1 MMSCPD
7 PAPKPSIE
15 IEKLWARSLDMSLS
29 LIRLAQLAP
38 MTPLISQN
46 DSTLRRW
53 MLFVDGENFT
63 FRAQEFAQKHN
74 VKLEEGRYHK
84 RDVFVWL
91 PGIGAR
97 ESIVPNAP
105 VSIQASAFRAFYYT
119 SIVGDDQ
126 RLTTVREDLWNL
138 GFHPEVFKKEKQRAK
153 SKGVDIALAKDF
165 LSNAF
170 MDNYDA
176 AVLIAGDADYI
187 PMVNEVKRLGK
198 LVYVIF
204 FHEKGCG
211 LSRVLQTCSD
221 EFFKI
226 DESFSTQWREHLGEG
241 FSEGRVA
248 SPTKS

>member
-1 MMSCPD
+1 MGSQR
-7 PAPKPSIE
+7 AERIKPGIYG
-15 IEKLWARSLDMSLS
+15 SLCYDSQKSYDTVFLHNN
-29 LIRLAQLAP
+29 LA
-38 MTPLISQN
+38 
-46 DSTLRRW
+46 LRRW

-63 FRAQEFAQKHN
+63 FRAQEFAQKHDLN
-74 VKLEEGRYHK
+74 LQEGRYYQ

-97 ESIVPNAP
+97 DSIVANAP
-105 VSIQASAFRAFYYT
+105 VTVQPSAFRAFYYT
-119 SIVGDDQ
+119 STVGDDQ
-126 RLTTVREDLWNL
+126 RLISVKESLWNL

-170 MDNYDA
+170 LDNYDA
-176 AVLIAGDADYI
+176 AVLVAGDADYV

-211 LSRVLQTCSD
+211 LSRVLQTSSD

-226 DESFSTQWREHLGEG
+226 DESFTAQWARHLGEG
-241 FSEGRVA
+241 FREQRIA